1 MSRRASSVPAVLF
14 LFLLSAALAVLA
26 AGLGTGL
33 AVTFAAA
40 GTPRLQVFFAAD
52 FTDVPYQQGVYK
64 KVAAAWQWPAE
75 TPKPGS
81 KAVVIATIRRDGT
94 VSAPALH
101 MKSGSDLWDAAA
113 VEAVRKASPFDPLPR
128 TYRPPS
134 VEVHFHFGYDK

>member
-14 LFLLSAALAVLA
+14 LALLSAVLAIIA

-33 AVTFAAA
+33 AVTPATA

-64 KVAAAWQWPAE
+64 KVAGTWQWPAE

-81 KAVVIATIRRDGT
+81 KAVVIVTIRKDGA

-101 MKSGSDLWDAAA
+101 MQSGSDLWDAAA
-113 VEAVRKASPFDPLPR
+113 LEAVRKASPFDPLPKA
-128 TYRPPS
+128 YRPPS